1 MVLNMKDK
9 IKYLRIA
16 LAIQHIGI
24 KEIDL
29 EKVIE
34 TYEAINEKGGDLNLE
49 DIVKIECRVEE
60 SYKPE
65 FNMKDKSQK
74 CE

>member
-1 MVLNMKDK
+1 MKEK

-29 EKVIE
+29 EKIIE
-34 TYEAINEKGGDLNLE
+34 TYEAINKKGGELNLR
-49 DIVKIECRVEE
+49 DIVEIECRVED

-65 FNMKDKSQK
+65 LKMEAKKSK
-74 CE
+74 

>member
-1 MVLNMKDK
+1 MKDK

-29 EKVIE
+29 EKIIE
-34 TYEAINEKGGDLNLE
+34 TYEAINKKGGDLNLR
-49 DIVKIECRVEE
+49 DIVEIECRIDE
-60 SYKPE
+60 SYKPKME
-65 FNMKDKSQK
+65 LQAKNSA
-74 CE
+74 